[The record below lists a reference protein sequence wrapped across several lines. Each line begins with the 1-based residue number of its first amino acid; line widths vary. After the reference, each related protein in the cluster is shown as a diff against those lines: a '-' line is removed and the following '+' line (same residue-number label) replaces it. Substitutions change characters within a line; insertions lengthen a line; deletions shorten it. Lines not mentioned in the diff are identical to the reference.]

1 MPLPIVFAPL
11 LGSVSVLMTGKALQF
26 EHDMPLDYAEALLL
40 QLTVAIMLARQ
51 HTPARCVADLMV

>member
-11 LGSVSVLMTGKALQF
+11 LGGVSVLMTGRALQF

-51 HTPARCVADLMV
+51 HTPAQCVADLMV

>member
-11 LGSVSVLMTGKALQF
+11 LDRVSVLVTGRVLQL

-40 QLTVAIMLARQ
+40 QLTVAIMLARA

>member
-11 LGSVSVLMTGKALQF
+11 LGSVSVLMTGKVLQL

-40 QLTVAIMLARQ
+40 QLTVAIMLARS